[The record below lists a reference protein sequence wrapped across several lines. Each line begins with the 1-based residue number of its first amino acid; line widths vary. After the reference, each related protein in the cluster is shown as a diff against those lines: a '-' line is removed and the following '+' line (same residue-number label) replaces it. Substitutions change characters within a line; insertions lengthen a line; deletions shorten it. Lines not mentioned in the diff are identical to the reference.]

1 MKPDWDTLSAK
12 YEESSKVLIAD
23 VDCTT
28 KGHEPLC
35 EKYGVK
41 GFPTIKYF
49 NPPDLEGEV
58 YSGGRTLADLQRF
71 VEKNLGPACT
81 VDKMEN
87 CTDEQKADLQEYM
100 SMSAEE
106 RASLLTSLT
115 EAIHIAEAKQAEL
128 LKELQDRYKKSSANL
143 AALKKEAPQKI
154 KLLTAA
160 TPLAKAKITPVVKD
174 EV

>member
-58 YSGGRTLADLQRF
+58 YSGGRTLADLQRSTCLCLPRS
-71 VEKNLGPACT
+71 VHHCSHRSRRPYILPRPSKRSCSRSCKIGT
-81 VDKMEN
+81 K
-87 CTDEQKADLQEYM
+87 
-100 SMSAEE
+100 
-106 RASLLTSLT
+106 SLLLT
-115 EAIHIAEAKQAEL
+115 LRPSRKRPPKRSNFSQR
-128 LKELQDRYKKSSANL
+128 QRRW
-143 AALKKEAPQKI
+143 PRQKLRQWSRMRS
-154 KLLTAA
+154 KW
-160 TPLAKAKITPVVKD
+160 P
-174 EV
+174 